1 MIQWGFQIDN
11 FDFGGMGV
19 IEIQPRNTARALAL
33 LNAVRGRA
41 DGSVTFVAGDFAN
54 ATELVARIMIER
66 RIEFLGEGMRNLDIM
81 RTRSTIPGKATIS
94 PVLATAPAY
103 IWPIPTV
110 ELLVN
115 LLCEDNPQ

>member
-66 RIEFLGEGMRNLDIM
+66 RIEFLGE
-81 RTRSTIPGKATIS
+81 
-94 PVLATAPAY
+94 
-103 IWPIPTV
+103 
-110 ELLVN
+110 
-115 LLCEDNPQ
+115 